1 MTHNLGA
8 EGGGGGILEEVIH
21 VKLGPQLRHWQGG
34 ES

>member
-8 EGGGGGILEEVIH
+8 EGGGGILEEVIH